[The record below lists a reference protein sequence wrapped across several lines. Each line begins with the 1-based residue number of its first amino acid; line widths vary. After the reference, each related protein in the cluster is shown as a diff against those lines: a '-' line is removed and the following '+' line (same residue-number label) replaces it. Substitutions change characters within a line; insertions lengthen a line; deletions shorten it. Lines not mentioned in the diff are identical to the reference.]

1 MELTLTGGSTL
12 SDNNNARSTT
22 PVHSNVGGTTN
33 NNTATA
39 TASSQGNSSHSHNHG
54 HGHHN
59 HQAGAACCNAH
70 PQPRPVV
77 KIDASTLLP
86 SKEAV
91 QRFKTDK
98 IYRMSM
104 LSNIIRGGPYALFI
118 DLMTVLVS
126 NNEEVAK
133 TKTNEEAESILKD
146 ADPVALTQMLEGY
159 GNDGHTLAHWCA
171 KRGKYIIRAIFVI
184 LHSSSILCV
193 LIFLQTCD

>member
-12 SDNNNARSTT
+12 SDNNARSTT
-22 PVHSNVGGTTN
+22 PVHSNVGGTMN
-33 NNTATA
+33 NNATTA
-39 TASSQGNSSHSHNHG
+39 TASQGNSHSHNHG
-54 HGHHN
+54 HSHN
-59 HQAGAACCNAH
+59 HQAGACCNNAH
-70 PQPRPVV
+70 AHPRPVV

-118 DLMTVLVS
+118 DLMTVLVL
-126 NNEEVAK
+126 NEEVAK
-133 TKTNEEAESILKD
+133 TKTNEEAESILKN

-171 KRGKYIIRAIFVI
+171 KRGKYIIRDIC
-184 LHSSSILCV
+184 HSIHEYMMCSLFSSNIEDLC
-193 LIFLQTCD
+193 

>member
-1 MELTLTGGSTL
+1 MRFRTYYNITSTKTNIMELTLTGGSTL
-12 SDNNNARSTT
+12 SDNNARSTT
-22 PVHSNVGGTTN
+22 PVHSNVGGTMN
-33 NNTATA
+33 NNAATA
-39 TASSQGNSSHSHNHG
+39 TASHNHGHSHNHG
-54 HGHHN
+54 SHN
-59 HQAGAACCNAH
+59 HQAGACCNNAH
-70 PQPRPVV
+70 AHPRPVV

-118 DLMTVLVS
+118 DLMTVLVL
-126 NNEEVAK
+126 NEEVAK
-133 TKTNEEAESILKD
+133 TKTNEEAESILKN

-171 KRGKYIIRAIFVI
+171 KRGKYIVCDI
-184 LHSSSILCV
+184 LSFHS
-193 LIFLQTCD
+193 